1 MVNLS
6 KVRSLNNSSFFI
18 QYHVFDF
25 IFTTG
30 MDVLFKALHKEY
42 DIIILS
48 AGYDDMIKLFLA
60 RHGLLNLVS
69 KVFATPTTIASKIH
83 TFRKKYLILKSLG

>member
-1 MVNLS
+1 
-6 KVRSLNNSSFFI
+6 
-18 QYHVFDF
+18 
-25 IFTTG
+25 

-60 RHGLLNLVS
+60 RHGLLNLVY
-69 KVFATPTTIASKIH
+69 KVFATPTTIASKFI
-83 TFRKKYLILKSLG
+83 FLKYLKSGFFK